1 MKYLTEEF
9 FKKFGNQEIIL
20 PREIMV
26 IRDDYAG
33 PFSSGSNGY
42 ISKLRINP
50 STKELEYYLN
60 WWAYGWNKATDGK
73 YPDAIREALAMVLDD
88 NDDLYKKLDK
98 LINKYPQY
106 SNKYLA
112 QRLRMYAD
120 KLAKK

>member
-20 PREIMV
+20 PRQIMV

-42 ISKLRINP
+42 ITKLRINP
-50 STKELEYYLN
+50 STKELEYYLS

-112 QRLRMYAD
+112 QRLRLYAG
-120 KLAKK
+120 KLSER

>member
-9 FKKFGNQEIIL
+9 FKKFGNEEIIL
-20 PREIMV
+20 PRKIMV

-50 STKELEYYLN
+50 STKELEYYLS

-88 NDDLYKKLDK
+88 NDNLYEKLDK

-112 QRLRMYAD
+112 QRLRLYAD
-120 KLAKK
+120 KLSEK

>member
-26 IRDDYAG
+26 IRDDCG

-112 QRLRMYAD
+112 QRLRLYAD
-120 KLAKK
+120 KLSKK